1 MGCCYSVP
9 NDKVYVVESC
19 GKFSKL
25 ATPGLL
31 MLPLPCVCQVAGRV
45 STRIGQIDVLV
56 ETKTKDNVFV
66 QINVSV
72 QFVVRMDK
80 VFEAHYSL
88 QNHVD
93 QIRSYVFDV
102 VRSTVPNQNLDEV
115 FESKDEIATS
125 VKHQLKQTME
135 AFGYTIV
142 KTLVTDIN
150 PDQRVKNA
158 MNEINASKRN
168 RIAAQ
173 EKAEADKLLAVKRA
187 EAEAEAKYLQG
198 AGIARQRK
206 AIVEGLRDSVTDF
219 RSTMKGMDAKNVLDL
234 VLITQYFDTLKDI
247 GVSSGKQT
255 IFVPHNPGSLSSLA
269 DEIKGGVLASAKGD
283 N

>member
-1 MGCCYSVP
+1 MGCFYSVP
-9 NDKVYVVESC
+9 NDKVYVVEQC
-19 GKFSKL
+19 GKFNKL
-25 ATPGLL
+25 GHPGLL
-31 MLPLPCVCQVAGRV
+31 ILPFPCICKVAGRV

-56 ETKTKDNVFV
+56 ETKTNDNVFV
-66 QINVSV
+66 QINISV
-72 QFVVRMDK
+72 QFVVRIDK
-80 VFEAHYSL
+80 VFEAHYCL
-88 QNHVD
+88 QNHVE

-125 VKHQLKQTME
+125 VKQQLKQTME
-135 AFGYTIV
+135 GFGYTIV

-173 EKAEADKLLAVKRA
+173 EKAEADKLLTVKRA

-206 AIVEGLRDSVTDF
+206 AIVEGLKDSVTDF
-219 RSTMKGMDAKNVLDL
+219 RTNMKGMEAKDVLDL

-247 GVSSGKQT
+247 GASSGKQT
-255 IFVPHNPGSLSSLA
+255 IFVPHNPGSLSALA
-269 DEIKGGVLASAKGD
+269 DEIKGGVLTAKAK
-283 N
+283 

>member
-1 MGCCYSVP
+1 MGCFHSVP
-9 NDKVYVVESC
+9 NDKVFVVETC

-25 ATPGLL
+25 AHPGLL
-31 MLPLPCVCQVAGRV
+31 FLPLPCVCTIAGHV
-45 STRIGQIDVLV
+45 TTRICQLDVLV

-66 QINVSV
+66 QVNVSV
-72 QFVVRMDK
+72 QYVVRSDK

-88 QNHVD
+88 QNHLD

-102 VRSTVPNQNLDEV
+102 VRSTVPNQNLDDV
-115 FESKDEIATS
+115 FESKDEIATA
-125 VKHQLKQTME
+125 VKQQLKQTMD
-135 AFGYTIV
+135 AFGYSIV

-168 RIAAQ
+168 RVAAQ
-173 EKAEADKLLAVKRA
+173 EKAEADKLLSVKRA

-206 AIVEGLRDSVTDF
+206 AIVEGLKDSVTDF
-219 RSTMKGMDAKNVLDL
+219 SASMKGMDAKDVLDL

-247 GVSSGKQT
+247 GMSSGKQT

-269 DEIKGGVLASAKGD
+269 EEIRGGVLCGARDTK
-283 N
+283 

>member
-9 NDKVYVVESC
+9 NDKVYVVEQC

-25 ATPGLL
+25 AHPGLL
-31 MLPLPCVCQVAGRV
+31 VLPLPCVCTVAGRV

-88 QNHVD
+88 QNHVE

-102 VRSTVPNQNLDEV
+102 VRSTVPNQNLDDV

-125 VKHQLKQTME
+125 VKQQLKQTMD
-135 AFGYTIV
+135 AFGYSIV

-206 AIVEGLRDSVTDF
+206 AIVEGLRDSVSDF
-219 RSTMKGMDAKNVLDL
+219 RSNMKGMEAKDVLDL

-247 GVSSGKQT
+247 GLSSGKQT
-255 IFVPHNPGSLSSLA
+255 IFVPHNPGSLSALA
-269 DEIKGGVLASAKGD
+269 DEIKGGVLAGTKKD
-283 N
+283 K